1 MKSILFLFFLGLL
14 SSCTSESK
22 SILEDYSSSDLES
35 IFNSE
40 NVNGCFIIYD
50 FKADK
55 KLTYNSA
62 RLDSTFLPASTFKII
77 NSMIALETRV
87 IKDENEII
95 AWDEKKR
102 FVKEWNQDHNLKSGI
117 KYSVVWF
124 YQELARRIGKEK
136 MQYWVDA
143 AQYGNQN
150 IGGKI
155 DYFWLNGDIRIS
167 PNQQIDFLQKLY
179 LNELPFSKKNQ
190 EIVKDIML
198 VDETPD
204 YTIHAKTGWAMRVSR
219 QIGWYVGY
227 LEKGENVYFFTINM
241 DIENKDDAPKRKIIV
256 SKILNHLQLTK
267 SRQLNCHEEK

>member
-1 MKSILFLFFLGLL
+1 MKSILFLLFLGLL
-14 SSCTSESK
+14 SSCTLNSE
-22 SILEDYSSSDLES
+22 SILEDFSSSDLES
-35 IFNSE
+35 IFKSE
-40 NVNGCFIIYD
+40 NADGCFVICD

-77 NSMIALETRV
+77 NSMIALETGV

-95 AWDEKKR
+95 TWDGKKR
-102 FVKEWNQDHNLKSGI
+102 FVKEWNQDYNLKSGI

-136 MQYWVDA
+136 MQYWVNA
-143 AQYGNQN
+143 AKYGNQN

-190 EIVKDIML
+190 EIVKNIMI
-198 VDETPD
+198 VDKTPD
-204 YTIHAKTGWAMRVSR
+204 YSIHAKTGWAMRINK
-219 QIGWYVGY
+219 QIGWYIGY
-227 LEKGENVYFFTINM
+227 FEKEDNVYFFTINM
-241 DIENKDDAPKRKIIV
+241 DIKNKADASKRKIIV
-256 SKILNHLQLTK
+256 SKIFKLLQLTK
-267 SRQLNCHEEK
+267 